1 MAEIALWNKHSF
13 VVSPSVIRGISDLT
27 IKAGSATNDKT
38 SSSQVYVTRKNGNA
52 YELSMTVRLSELT
65 GCDVRNEAMT
75 LLEEARTGKSDYFYI
90 AGVKIVTCK
99 LMLTSASVE
108 EVEMNASGT
117 WISCKVKLTFKQSS
131 KMDSTVSTSTT
142 TKKSS
147 SSSSSKSSSPGSNS
161 KNSKNSKTTGSYA
174 TMNASQLTVN
184 KSTTKQDTASNA
196 AKAKAATKAASTSSK
211 TTTVKKASSS
221 GKATTAAKKSTATAS
236 NKTTTTKSSGG
247 YYAPTGNPFF

>member
-1 MAEIALWNKHSF
+1 MMAEIALWNKHSF

-131 KMDSTVSTSTT
+131 KMDSEVSTSTT

-147 SSSSSKSSSPGSNS
+147 SSSSSKKSSSSSSNS
-161 KNSKNSKTTGSYA
+161 KKTTTTSVMTSTSLMNMIEQGKNSKYS
-174 TMNASQLTVN
+174 SS
-184 KSTTKQDTASNA
+184 STA
-196 AKAKAATKAASTSSK
+196 SK
-211 TTTVKKASSS
+211 TTTVQKASSS
-221 GKATTAAKKSTATAS
+221 GKTSTSTKKSTSTAS

>member
-1 MAEIALWNKHSF
+1 MAEIALWNNHSF
-13 VVSPSVIRGISDLT
+13 VVSPSLIRGFSDLT
-27 IKAGSATNDKT
+27 IKAGSSTNDKT
-38 SSSQVYVTRKNGNA
+38 SSSQTYVTRKNGNA
-52 YELSMTVRLSELT
+52 YELSMTVGLSELT

-90 AGVKIVTCK
+90 AGVKIVTCM
-99 LMLTSASVE
+99 LMLTSADVE

-147 SSSSSKSSSPGSNS
+147 SSSSSKKSSSSS
-161 KNSKNSKTTGSYA
+161 SNSKNSKTTGSYA

-221 GKATTAAKKSTATAS
+221 GKATTTAKKSTATAS

>member
-1 MAEIALWNKHSF
+1 MAEIALWNNHSF
-13 VVSPSVIRGISDLT
+13 VVSPSVIRGFSDLT

-38 SSSQVYVTRKNGNA
+38 SSNQVYVTRKSGNA
-52 YELSMTVRLSELT
+52 YELGMTVGLSEFT

-131 KMDSTVSTSTT
+131 KMDSEVSTSTT

-147 SSSSSKSSSPGSNS
+147 SSSSSKKSSSTSSNS
-161 KNSKNSKTTGSYA
+161 KSSTTTSVMTSTSLMNMIEQGKNSKYS
-174 TMNASQLTVN
+174 SS
-184 KSTTKQDTASNA
+184 STA
-196 AKAKAATKAASTSSK
+196 SK
-211 TTTVKKASSS
+211 TTTVQKASSS
-221 GKATTAAKKSTATAS
+221 GKTTTSSTKSTATAS

>member
-1 MAEIALWNKHSF
+1 MAEIALWNNHSF
-13 VVSPSVIRGISDLT
+13 VVSPSVIRGFSDLT
-27 IKAGSATNDKT
+27 IKAGSSTNDKT
-38 SSSQVYVTRKNGNA
+38 SSNQTYVTRKHGDA
-52 YELSMTVRLSELT
+52 YELSRTVGLSEFT

-99 LMLTSASVE
+99 LMLTSASVD

-131 KMDSTVSTSTT
+131 AMDSAVSTSTT

-147 SSSSSKSSSPGSNS
+147 SSSSSKSSSSSSNS
-161 KNSKNSKTTGSYA
+161 KNTTTTGSYA

-184 KSTTKQDTASNA
+184 KSTTTQNTTSNA
-196 AKAKAATKAASTSSK
+196 EKAKAATKAASTSSK
-211 TTTVKKASSS
+211 TTTVKKATSTA
-221 GKATTAAKKSTATAS
+221 KTTTAAKKST
-236 NKTTTTKSSGG
+236 TTTTKTASKTT
-247 YYAPTGNPFF
+247 YASIASTIANR

>member
-1 MAEIALWNKHSF
+1 MAEIALWNNHSF
-13 VVSPSVIRGISDLT
+13 VVSPSVIRGFSDLT

-38 SSSQVYVTRKNGNA
+38 SSNQVYVTRKSGNA
-52 YELSMTVRLSELT
+52 YELSMTVGLHEFT

-90 AGVKIVTCK
+90 AGVKIVTCT
-99 LMLTSASVE
+99 LMLTSASIE
-108 EVEMNASGT
+108 EVEMNAKGT

-147 SSSSSKSSSPGSNS
+147 SSSSSKKSSSSS
-161 KNSKNSKTTGSYA
+161 SNSKNSKTTGSYA

-184 KSTTKQDTASNA
+184 KSTTKQDTTSNA
-196 AKAKAATKAASTSSK
+196 AKAKAATSAAKSTAQSTIK
-211 TTTVKKASSS
+211 KLTTSA
-221 GKATTAAKKSTATAS
+221 KATTAAKKST
-236 NKTTTTKSSGG
+236 TTTTKTASKTT
-247 YYAPTGNPFF
+247 YASIASTIANR

>member
-1 MAEIALWNKHSF
+1 MAEIALWNNHSF
-13 VVSPSVIRGISDLT
+13 VVSPSLIRGFSDLT
-27 IKAGSATNDKT
+27 IKAGSSTNDKT
-38 SSSQVYVTRKNGNA
+38 SSSQTYVTRKNGNA
-52 YELSMTVRLSELT
+52 YELSMTVGLSELT

-90 AGVKIVTCK
+90 AGVKIVTCM
-99 LMLTSASVE
+99 LMLTSADVE

-147 SSSSSKSSSPGSNS
+147 SSSSSKSSSSGS
-161 KNSKNSKTTGSYA
+161 NSKNSKTTGSYA

-196 AKAKAATKAASTSSK
+196 AKAKAATKAASASSK

-221 GKATTAAKKSTATAS
+221 GKATTTAKKSTATAS

>member
-1 MAEIALWNKHSF
+1 MAEIALWNNHSF
-13 VVSPSVIRGISDLT
+13 VVSPSLIRGFSDLT
-27 IKAGSATNDKT
+27 IKAGSSTNDKT
-38 SSSQVYVTRKNGNA
+38 SSSQTYVTRKNGNA
-52 YELSMTVRLSELT
+52 YELSMTVGLSELT

-90 AGVKIVTCK
+90 EGVKIVTCK

-131 KMDSTVSTSTT
+131 KMDSEVSTSTT

-147 SSSSSKSSSPGSNS
+147 SSSSSKKSSSSSSNS
-161 KNSKNSKTTGSYA
+161 KKTTTTSVMTSTSLMNMIEQGKNSKYS
-174 TMNASQLTVN
+174 SS
-184 KSTTKQDTASNA
+184 STA
-196 AKAKAATKAASTSSK
+196 SK
-211 TTTVKKASSS
+211 TTTVQKASSS
-221 GKATTAAKKSTATAS
+221 GKTSTSTKKSTSTAS

>member
-1 MAEIALWNKHSF
+1 MAEIALWNNHSF
-13 VVSPSVIRGISDLT
+13 VVSPSVIRGFSDLT

-38 SSSQVYVTRKNGNA
+38 SSNQVYVTRKSGNA
-52 YELSMTVRLSELT
+52 YELSMTVGLHEFT

-90 AGVKIVTCK
+90 AGVKIVTCT
-99 LMLTSASVE
+99 LMLTSASIE
-108 EVEMNASGT
+108 EVEMNAKGT

-147 SSSSSKSSSPGSNS
+147 SSSSSKKSSSSS
-161 KNSKNSKTTGSYA
+161 SNSKNSKTTGSYA

-184 KSTTKQDTASNA
+184 KAPITTTSSSNTE
-196 AKAKAATKAASTSSK
+196 KAKAATKAASTSSK
-211 TTTVKKASSS
+211 TTTVKKATSTA
-221 GKATTAAKKSTATAS
+221 KATTAAKKSTTTTAKTAS
-236 NKTTTTKSSGG
+236 KTT
-247 YYAPTGNPFF
+247 YASIASTIANR